1 MILKILKLAEDVQ
14 KIDLNCSSSIKK
26 IASKINRRKKHL
38 LIDILEIESIV
49 SKDRAEPINSE
60 DLIPNIEVKL

>member
-14 KIDLNCSSSIKK
+14 KIDLNCSSAIEK

-49 SKDRAEPINSE
+49 SEDRAEPINSE
-60 DLIPNIEVKL
+60 DLVPKIEVNL